1 MTVLK
6 TLNISFLFFSK
17 KAVPQSTWRML
28 ARRHPG
34 RSPLMLDQTEL
45 QSAHTVGP
53 QCQSSSLASERGFL
67 HNTSHC
73 RKHTLCELRRNK
85 DKQRINLLKTILC
98 GSALSNP
105 VTCGTKSKNK
115 QTIFFLSLLDHR
127 FLNKLSLPKRNCCN
141 DLDDYY
147 LYNMSFLQRIW
158 DT

>member
-1 MTVLK
+1 M
-6 TLNISFLFFSK
+6 S
-17 KAVPQSTWRML
+17 

-34 RSPLMLDQTEL
+34 RIPLMLDQTEP

-85 DKQRINLLKTILC
+85 DKQRTNLLKTILC

-105 VTCGTKSKNK
+105 VTYSTKSKNK
-115 QTIFFLSLLDHR
+115 PFSLSLLDHR
-127 FLNKLSLPKRNCCN
+127 FLNKLSLLKRNCCN

-147 LYNMSFLQRIW
+147 LYNSSFLQRI
-158 DT
+158 